1 MRQCTLEVDGCISST
16 SYPSSYPDDD
26 SCSIHVPAGNTDAI
40 HVVSFDTESSDKL
53 RVNDVDYSGTSG
65 PDGVVPQG
73 TIGWSSEPWMPVRN
87 RYLVFTVG
95 GGFKI
100 PWLRGRL
107 DQPPRLENLPAR
119 DAGGIM

>member
-1 MRQCTLEVDGCISST
+1 MGVSALRATRAPIRMTTLAQLMCLPGTLMQFTWSALT
-16 SYPSSYPDDD
+16 PR
-26 SCSIHVPAGNTDAI
+26 A
-40 HVVSFDTESSDKL
+40 DKL